1 MGFLD
6 KFKKQGAELKDK
18 AADLAASQNDNI
30 DKGIDKA
37 ADLANKATKGKY
49 DEQIDS
55 AADKAKDA
63 VDELAEGDKPHC
75 LADSSSWLPS
85 SRRRRAPR
93 SRAAAR

>member
-6 KFKKQGAELKDK
+6 KFKKQSAGLKDK
-18 AADLAASQNDNI
+18 ASDIAASQNANI

-49 DEQIDS
+49 DEQIDG

-63 VDELAEGDKPHC
+63 ADKLAEGDKPT
-75 LADSSSWLPS
+75 A
-85 SRRRRAPR
+85 
-93 SRAAAR
+93 